1 LTSVIRASTGTLVVR
16 SDKNADLAPAAAP
29 GYVSAVTDW
38 WQWAV
43 AAAVV
48 LAGTWLVRRR
58 LRAARPSSGDIWW
71 ADVPFARGEGSKL
84 RPCLVLR
91 RGRDG
96 IEVLKI
102 TSQDKSHRR
111 DHVVIPTRR
120 WDARADHDSY
130 LNLAEPIVVRPAAFH
145 RRAGTADLRTRLRA
159 ATFQRR
165 RPATGRAR

>member
-1 LTSVIRASTGTLVVR
+1 VL
-16 SDKNADLAPAAAP
+16 
-29 GYVSAVTDW
+29 
-38 WQWAV
+38 V
-43 AAAVV
+43 AA
-48 LAGTWLVRRR
+48 GWWLRRR
-58 LRAARPSSGDIWW
+58 WRAGRPSSGDIWW
-71 ADVPFARGEGSKL
+71 ADVPYARGQGSKL

-91 RGRDG
+91 RRGDG
-96 IEVLKI
+96 IVVLKI

-130 LNLAEPIVVRPAAFH
+130 LNLAEPIIVRPAAFH

-165 RPATGRAR
+165 RPATDRTR